1 MKVKSVTPVKLTVP
15 VPVYDITVP
24 ATSNFKLHNGPYVH
38 NSKDISDALAGV
50 VYGLTM
56 RREIWA
62 LHGVSA
68 VTLPRSVQEAVSKEK
83 QDKLS
88 TVV

>member
-1 MKVKSVTPVKLTVP
+1 MRVKSIKLIQLDSS

-24 ATSNFKLHNGPYVH
+24 QTSNFKLHNGPYVH

-68 VTLPRSVQEAVSKEK
+68 VTLPKSVQTAAAKEK
-83 QDKLS
+83 ADKLS
-88 TVV
+88 AVV